1 MARKS
6 KARPAKKSAVR
17 KTAAKARPA
26 AKAKKPARPKA
37 TRTATPKRQA
47 APPAGYSSVTPYMV
61 VSSAERAIAFYKKAF
76 GAEELMRMPSP
87 DGKRLMHAE
96 LRVMGAPVMMSDE
109 FPEYS
114 ANKGPDMIGSTT
126 VTLHLYVP
134 DANAAFDRAVK
145 AGCTVLMPLAD
156 MFWGDRFGKL
166 RDPFGHEWS
175 IAQHLRDVSPAEM
188 QKAAAQA
195 FSGAK

>member
-1 MARKS
+1 MAKKS
-6 KARPAKKSAVR
+6 KARRVKKTPARKPAAKK
-17 KTAAKARPA
+17 RPA
-26 AKAKKPARPKA
+26 ARAKKTARPKA
-37 TRTATPKRQA
+37 ARKRQA
-47 APPAGYSSVTPYMV
+47 AAPSAYPSVTPYLV

-76 GAEELMRMPSP
+76 GAEEAMRMPSP
-87 DGKRLMHAE
+87 DGKRVMHAE
-96 LRVMGAPVMMSDE
+96 LRVMGAPVMMADE

-114 ANKGPDMIGSTT
+114 ANKGPDIVGSTT
-126 VTLHLYVP
+126 VSLHLYVP

-195 FSGAK
+195 FSGNK

>member
-1 MARKS
+1 MAKKS
-6 KARPAKKSAVR
+6 KARTAKKSPVR
-17 KTAAKARPA
+17 KAAAKKRPA
-26 AKAKKPARPKA
+26 AKKTAARPKA
-37 TRTATPKRQA
+37 ARKAA
-47 APPAGYSSVTPYMV
+47 APQQAGIPSGYSAVTPYMV

-76 GAEELMRMPSP
+76 GADELFRMPSP
-87 DGKRLMHAE
+87 DGKRVMHAE
-96 LRVMGAPVMMSDE
+96 LRVMGSPVMLSDE

-126 VTLHLYVP
+126 VSLHLYVS

-145 AGCTVLMPLAD
+145 AGCTVLMPPAD

-175 IAQHLRDVSPAEM
+175 VAQHLRDVSPAEM

-195 FSGAK
+195 FSGNK

>member
-1 MARKS
+1 MAKKS
-6 KARPAKKSAVR
+6 KARPAKKTSPVR
-17 KTAAKARPA
+17 KGAAKARPA
-26 AKAKKPARPKA
+26 KKAKKPVRPKA
-37 TRTATPKRQA
+37 AKATRPAAQA
-47 APPAGYSSVTPYMV
+47 SVTPYMV

-76 GAEELMRMPSP
+76 GADEIMRMPTP

-96 LRVMGAPVMMSDE
+96 VRVFGAPVMMADE

-126 VTLHLYVP
+126 VSLHVYVP
-134 DANAAFDRAVK
+134 DANAVFDRAVK

-195 FSGAK
+195 FSGNK